1 MLPHIN
7 IVYCLYSMPG
17 ILIVD
22 DNASIRHLLRVFVET
37 QTQFTVCGE
46 ARHGVDGIQRAKELN
61 PDLILLDLSMPVL
74 GGAEAA
80 SVLRKELPWVKIV
93 LFSMH
98 TEDVPKTVAAKIG
111 VDLTL
116 SKIDGIAKLPEHLK
130 QLLSSGAHPGS
141 AADARSAPIQGSSR
155 N

>member
-22 DNASIRHLLRVFVET
+22 DNPSIRHLLRVFVET

-61 PDLILLDLSMPVL
+61 PDLILLDLS
-74 GGAEAA
+74 
-80 SVLRKELPWVKIV
+80 
-93 LFSMH
+93 H
-98 TEDVPKTVAAKIG
+98 
-111 VDLTL
+111 
-116 SKIDGIAKLPEHLK
+116 
-130 QLLSSGAHPGS
+130 
-141 AADARSAPIQGSSR
+141 ARSR
-155 N
+155 RC